1 MSFFDRL
8 KTGTKKSVQIDKR
21 VVGKEKTEKEWF
33 EPEGKLAVDV
43 YKTDDEV
50 VIESP
55 VAGIKPED
63 INITIKGEVLT
74 IRGIRERLEEP
85 AEKKDYFTQEC
96 YWGKFSREVILP
108 EETDPGRA
116 EALLKD
122 GILVIRIPKIHR
134 EKERVV
140 KIKEE

>member
-1 MSFFDRL
+1 MSFFEKL
-8 KTGTKKSVQIDKR
+8 KTGVKKDIPISKK
-21 VVGKEKTEKEWF
+21 VVDKEKSKKEWF

-43 YKTDDEV
+43 YKTDNEI

-63 INITIKGEVLT
+63 IRITIKGEVLT
-74 IRGIRERLEEP
+74 VRGVRERIFEVET
-85 AEKKDYFTQEC
+85 KDYFTQEC

-108 EETDPGRA
+108 EETDPSRA
-116 EALLKD
+116 EALLKN
-122 GILVIRIPKIHR
+122 GILVIKIPKIHR

-140 KIKEE
+140 EIKEE